1 MNQNSWKSILLLSI
15 ALVAA
20 GYLVGDMHRKAKDFE
35 RSVRVKGL
43 SEREVLADLAVWP
56 IEITLTGND
65 LQSLNRDLEK
75 QKDEVQKFFKELQF
89 SDEELSIGITS
100 IMDSKAD
107 PYRNGQYNEF
117 RYIAKSEI
125 TIRSNEIIKIKKA
138 LTASLGLI
146 SKGILIGSKN
156 TWRPV
161 EYIFSKLNDIKP
173 EMIEE
178 ATKKAKEVAEKFAQ
192 DSNSKVGKI
201 KSAQQGLFTINDRD
215 SNTPEI
221 KTVRV
226 VTTIDY
232 YLED

>member
-178 ATKKAKEVAEKFAQ
+178 ATKKAKEVAEKFAH
-192 DSNSKVGKI
+192 DSNSKVGNM
-201 KSAQQGLFTINDRD
+201 KSAEQ
-215 SNTPEI
+215 
-221 KTVRV
+221 
-226 VTTIDY
+226 
-232 YLED
+232 